1 MAKISDQPIAAKR
14 EELLVLERQIQ
25 ETQEECTRAEA
36 EPDRIRAAIEEAR
49 EQRGEAIARNLDL
62 GSITRTIKKLKDD
75 LELSEDTVKGL
86 GLKLARLYQEREAAE
101 AGLRVPRD
109 VSVTGF
115 DDVQARLL
123 VPALTSVSHMLVE
136 MGQRSVELLLQMVED
151 RDRTAALRG
160 YREEIVPTLRTRS
173 STAAPVVP

>member
-1 MAKISDQPIAAKR
+1 M
-14 EELLVLERQIQ
+14 LERQIQ

-101 AGLRVPRD
+101 AGLREALIALITRD
-109 VSVTGF
+109 SRRCAG
-115 DDVQARLL
+115 DGGDQSQSERGCGEVQPLSWRIG
-123 VPALTSVSHMLVE
+123 S
-136 MGQRSVELLLQMVED
+136 G
-151 RDRTAALRG
+151 G
-160 YREEIVPTLRTRS
+160 G
-173 STAAPVVP
+173 